1 MYSWLRC
8 TFNMF
13 CKFVMISVW
22 ILHNSGK
29 EIYNYVWMRNEE
41 WTVTVANIYMKII
54 TKTNLHYGYKLA
66 RKTTIQWERERE
78 NFSIYTTTTSYTWMV
93 RESRTFFSQ
102 HNRKQNFIE
111 WIIIKKCPFRNFI
124 LKKCS
129 NSLIRTTQ
137 HSHTVTTEKGKKFQM
152 HYSFFFLRV
161 VVWLHLHWG

>member
-13 CKFVMISVW
+13 CKFVMISVC

-66 RKTTIQWERERE
+66 RKTTYPVRERKRE
-78 NFSIYTTTTSYTWMV
+78 FFNIHYHHFIYLNGSRIQNF
-93 RESRTFFSQ
+93 FCQ

-111 WIIIKKCPFRNFI
+111 RIIIKKCPLRNFI
-124 LKKCS
+124 RKKCS

-137 HSHTVTTEKGKKFQM
+137 HSHMTGKGKKFQT